1 MGQARGKGEKRGWQ
15 RRRRSWK
22 GMRWK
27 KKQRRKKIRMK
38 RRKGRGQRKRKKI
51 HMQGICLLK
60 NNKLL
65 SRQKTKWNMAYTII
79 KETNQVNPQEVSEFL
94 KTYLEKSAG
103 IGGLTKDAIGFR

>member
-65 SRQKTKWNMAYTII
+65 SRQKIN
-79 KETNQVNPQEVSEFL
+79 
-94 KTYLEKSAG
+94 
-103 IGGLTKDAIGFR
+103 